1 MTDTKLL
8 DRRKILT
15 YKEFNKI
22 GETLA
27 NHFQNINPTKWGI
40 CFDKLYENTYFRK
53 AMYKFLSNFPKDKLL
68 EYIDFSKVDVNYRL
82 AYIEK
87 LKEEYGK
94 VYAD

>member
-27 NHFQNINPTKWGI
+27 NHFSK
-40 CFDKLYENTYFRK
+40 
-53 AMYKFLSNFPKDKLL
+53 YKS
-68 EYIDFSKVDVNYRL
+68 Y
-82 AYIEK
+82 
-87 LKEEYGK
+87 
-94 VYAD
+94 